1 MSAWLERLS
10 NSHNLLLNVDVI
22 KNWEGGWLAKPPTT
36 IFAKFYITLT
46 EELFFCFFSFLLV
59 KVFDKP
65 VAPPPPH
72 PPTFNLL
79 LTPLICTLFYDLMS
93 FNLES
98 MVMKIILY
106 NISIFFIYICICIS
120 YTFTSFQNQT
130 SNAILILPTNVL
142 NESLYDWS

>member
-65 VAPPPPH
+65 VAPPPP
-72 PPTFNLL
+72 PPTHFQFASD
-79 LTPLICTLFYDLMS
+79 TTDM
-93 FNLES
+93 
-98 MVMKIILY
+98 
-106 NISIFFIYICICIS
+106 
-120 YTFTSFQNQT
+120 YTFLWPNVFQ
-130 SNAILILPTNVL
+130 SWIYG
-142 NESLYDWS
+142 NENHTL